1 LIFLEVSMKEEV
13 VRQIRLDELPD
24 NLSMLAEYCGLDA
37 VQNMLLN
44 LNGGMFYVPR
54 ISHLDKFVERYI
66 KENWEK
72 PTSELAKDLNVSLVH
87 VRRMRKK
94 IIEERRAEKKL
105 SKCV

>member
-1 LIFLEVSMKEEV
+1 MKEEV
-13 VRQIRLDELPD
+13 VRQIRMEELPD

-37 VQNMLLN
+37 VQKMLLN
-44 LNGGMFYVPR
+44 LNGGMFYIPR

-72 PTSELAKDLNVSLVH
+72 SNSCLAKDLNVSLVH

-94 IIEERRAEKKL
+94 ITEERRAEKKL
-105 SKCV
+105 LKCV